1 MKSYIPFNPQPTHL
15 QGYDLYN
22 QPDTILDLAIQ
33 KADLYKEQQ
42 QAELTRIDEK
52 CMLLLNISIAIAV
65 ALLGGLVA
73 IVSSGNISKAF
84 AAPILF
90 ELCACVAVM
99 WIVFKGAMYKR
110 GSSYAGRQP
119 ASLFSERILKVL
131 KDAPQDWDKGK
142 LQKVYYLMDTQ
153 ISIDANDAEA
163 LCRIRAYRSSVMTL
177 MISLTL
183 SILGS
188 LTVFIVS

>member
-15 QGYDLYN
+15 QGHDLYN

-73 IVSSGNISKAF
+73 IALSGNISNAF

-90 ELCACVAVM
+90 ELCSCVAIM

-110 GSSYAGRQP
+110 GSSYAGMQP
-119 ASLFSERILKVL
+119 ASLFSESILNIL
-131 KDAPQDWDKGK
+131 KDASPEWDKGK
-142 LQKVYYLMDTQ
+142 LQKVYYLTDTQ
-153 ISIDANDAEA
+153 VSIDANRAEA
-163 LCRIRAYRSSVMTL
+163 SCRIRTYRSSVMTL
-177 MISLTL
+177 LVSLTL
-183 SILGS
+183 SILGI
-188 LTVFIVS
+188 LIIFIVS